1 MLFVRAHG
9 AREGRDPIPLPELR
23 GDDHRAMRALPGPER
38 ALPVPEVQLRGTVG
52 GAVGQVAVLF
62 RLMPQ
67 GVETD
72 LNEVAKAVRTTLP
85 GGVTIRGMQVK
96 DIAFGLKSL
105 LVSVV
110 MDDAGG
116 VLESTERAFAK
127 VPHVESVEVM
137 EEGLL

>member
-1 MLFVRAHG
+1 M
-9 AREGRDPIPLPELR
+9 
-23 GDDHRAMRALPGPER
+23 
-38 ALPVPEVQLRGTVG
+38 
-52 GAVGQVAVLF
+52 GQVAVLF

-67 GVETD
+67 GVETN
-72 LNEVAKAVRTTLP
+72 LEEVAKGVRANVP
-85 GGVTIRGMQVK
+85 AGVTVRGMQVK
-96 DIAFGLKSL
+96 DIAYGLKSL

-110 MDDAGG
+110 MDDTGG

>member
-1 MLFVRAHG
+1 M
-9 AREGRDPIPLPELR
+9 
-23 GDDHRAMRALPGPER
+23 
-38 ALPVPEVQLRGTVG
+38 
-52 GAVGQVAVLF
+52 GQVAVLF

-72 LNEVAKAVRTTLP
+72 LNEVAKVVKSAIPT
-85 GGVTIRGMQVK
+85 GVTVRGMQVK

-116 VLESTERAFAK
+116 VLDSTERALAK
-127 VPHVESVEVM
+127 IPHVESVEVM

>member
-1 MLFVRAHG
+1 M
-9 AREGRDPIPLPELR
+9 
-23 GDDHRAMRALPGPER
+23 
-38 ALPVPEVQLRGTVG
+38 
-52 GAVGQVAVLF
+52 GQVAVLF

-72 LNEVAKAVRTTLP
+72 MKLVAEGVRTALP
-85 GGVTIRGMQVK
+85 QGVQVRGMQVK
-96 DIAFGLKSL
+96 DIAFGLKAL

-110 MDDAGG
+110 MADSGG
-116 VLESTERAFAK
+116 ILEATEQAFAK

>member
-1 MLFVRAHG
+1 M
-9 AREGRDPIPLPELR
+9 
-23 GDDHRAMRALPGPER
+23 
-38 ALPVPEVQLRGTVG
+38 
-52 GAVGQVAVLF
+52 GQVAVLF

-72 LNEVAKAVRTTLP
+72 MEAVAHAARDSLP
-85 GGVTIRGMQVK
+85 AGVTLRGMQVK

-110 MDDAGG
+110 MPDTGG
-116 VLESTERAFAK
+116 ILESVEHALAK

>member
-1 MLFVRAHG
+1 M
-9 AREGRDPIPLPELR
+9 
-23 GDDHRAMRALPGPER
+23 
-38 ALPVPEVQLRGTVG
+38 
-52 GAVGQVAVLF
+52 GQVAVLF

-72 LNEVAKAVRTTLP
+72 LNAIAKEVRGAVP
-85 GGVTIRGMQVK
+85 KGVTVRGMQVK
-96 DIAFGLKSL
+96 AIAFGLKSL

-127 VPHVESVEVM
+127 VPHVGSVEVM

>member
-1 MLFVRAHG
+1 M
-9 AREGRDPIPLPELR
+9 GR
-23 GDDHRAMRALPGPER
+23 
-38 ALPVPEVQLRGTVG
+38 
-52 GAVGQVAVLF
+52 VAVLF

-72 LNEVAKAVRTTLP
+72 LNEVAKGVAQGVP
-85 GGVTIRGMQVK
+85 AGVTIRGMQIK
-96 DIAFGLKSL
+96 DIAYGLKSL

-110 MDDAGG
+110 MDDTGG
-116 VLESTERAFAK
+116 VLESTEHALAK

>member
-1 MLFVRAHG
+1 MG
-9 AREGRDPIPLPELR
+9 S
-23 GDDHRAMRALPGPER
+23 
-38 ALPVPEVQLRGTVG
+38 
-52 GAVGQVAVLF
+52 VAVLF

-72 LNEVAKAVRTTLP
+72 MNALAKAARGAVP
-85 GGVTIRGMQVK
+85 AGVTVRGMQVK

-110 MDDAGG
+110 MADTGG
-116 VLESTERAFAK
+116 VLEATEQAFAK

>member
-1 MLFVRAHG
+1 M
-9 AREGRDPIPLPELR
+9 
-23 GDDHRAMRALPGPER
+23 
-38 ALPVPEVQLRGTVG
+38 
-52 GAVGQVAVLF
+52 GQVAVLF

-72 LNEVAKAVRTTLP
+72 VRAMGEAVRGALPTT
-85 GGVTIRGMQVK
+85 VTVRGMQVK
-96 DIAFGLKSL
+96 DIAYGLKAL

-110 MDDAGG
+110 MPDEGG
-116 VLESTERAFAK
+116 VLAQTEAALAK

>member
-1 MLFVRAHG
+1 MFLLRTLG
-9 AREGRDPIPLPELR
+9 ARKGGDAVPVSELR
-23 GDDHRAMRALPGPER
+23 RDDDRPVLPVPGPER
-38 ALPVPEVQLRGTVG
+38 ALSLHEVRIRGTVG
-52 GAVGQVAVLF
+52 GTVGQVAVLF

-72 LNEVAKAVRTTLP
+72 LNEVAKSVRGALP
-85 GGVTIRGMQVK
+85 TGVTIRGMQVK

-110 MDDAGG
+110 MADTGG
-116 VLESTERAFAK
+116 VLDSTERAFAK
-127 VPHVESVEVM
+127 LPHVESVEVM